1 MPLNV
6 FQLSTRII
14 RLGPSQVSIWQRF
27 EPSIPCRL
35 FSISKIADFF
45 AREANSSNGVTE
57 FAMFELEMPYSSA
70 WIVGAQVWVNIKA
83 VYVEGVVSQGAKYW
97 SRTPFKSIVD
107 ILWPRESIIRDRES
121 ASSFRSFD
129 PSPPMF
135 NFRAEFIR

>member
-1 MPLNV
+1 MGLAKSRFGNASNRV
-6 FQLSTRII
+6 FPVDCSRYRKLQI
-14 RLGPSQVSIWQRF
+14 
-27 EPSIPCRL
+27 
-35 FSISKIADFF
+35 FF